1 MRGVS
6 MSPIENLVHST
17 IRIECDLENGI
28 SSGSGYFF
36 AFNFSE
42 DKRFI
47 PCIVTNK
54 HVISGAI
61 TGRFHITLADNN
73 GDPILGQ
80 YETIELEHFEQNWI
94 PHPDSKVDLTVL
106 PIGPILHKLDEIGK
120 KPYYVPLGK
129 GILPSKDM
137 LDELSSIE
145 DIVMIGYPNGLW
157 DSKHNLPIIRKG
169 ITATHPKLNYN
180 GRAEFLIDAACFP
193 GSSGSPVFLANLG
206 SFTNKEGELMAGYR
220 IALLGTL
227 YAGPQHTATGDII
240 FSAIPQTITNIPNNL
255 GLVIRYDALSD
266 FEPILSRLIG

>member
-1 MRGVS
+1 

-17 IRIECDLENGI
+17 IRIECDLENGT

-42 DKRFI
+42 DKGFI

-80 YETIELEHFEQNWI
+80 YETIELEHFEQSWI
-94 PHPDSKVDLTVL
+94 PHPDSEVDLTVL
-106 PIGPILHKLDEIGK
+106 PIGPILHKLDEMDK

-157 DSKHNLPIIRKG
+157 DIKHNLPIIRKG

-206 SFTNKEGELMAGYR
+206 SFTNKEGHLMAGYR

-240 FSAIPQTITNIPNNL
+240 FSSIPQTITNIPNNL